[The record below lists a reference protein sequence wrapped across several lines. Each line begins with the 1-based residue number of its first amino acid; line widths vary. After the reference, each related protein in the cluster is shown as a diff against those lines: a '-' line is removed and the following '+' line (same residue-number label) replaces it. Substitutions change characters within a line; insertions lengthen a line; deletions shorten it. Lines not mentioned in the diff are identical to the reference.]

1 MGQVVNTNMS
11 SITAQ
16 KNLNRSSSAMQTTMA
31 RLSSGLRI
39 NSAKDDAAGLAIS
52 ERQTA
57 QIRGMSQAIRNTGD
71 ATSLLETA
79 ESGLVQ
85 ITELA
90 QRIRELAV
98 QGANGTYGTSDLTKM
113 GVEVTALKSEMD
125 RIAQTTDFNGLKVI
139 DVDAGATSFQVGANA
154 NETISI
160 TTVDAGSLGA
170 GLTTITTSS
179 SAQTLIGDVDT
190 VLDTIATQR
199 ATYGAGMN
207 RVAAT
212 AANLENV
219 REATSGARSRI
230 RDADFAS
237 ETATLARTQVLQQA
251 GVAMLSQANASS
263 QSVLTLLQ

>member
-1 MGQVVNTNMS
+1 MGQVVNTNMA

-16 KNLNRSSSAMQTTMA
+16 KNLSRSSTSMQTTMA

-57 QIRGMSQAIRNTGD
+57 QIRGMSQAIRNAGD

-90 QRIRELAV
+90 QRIRELGV
-98 QGANGTYGTSDLTKM
+98 QGANGTYSSSDYTKM
-113 GVEVTALKSEMD
+113 GVEVTQLKSEMD
-125 RIAQTTDFNGLKVI
+125 RIAETTDFNGLKVI
-139 DVDAGATSFQVGANA
+139 DADAGATIFQVGADA
-154 NETISI
+154 AQTITV
-160 TTVDAGSLGA
+160 TTVDAGGLGA
-170 GLTTITTSS
+170 GLTTISNRTT
-179 SAQTLIGDVDT
+179 ANALVTAADT
-190 VLDTIATQR
+190 ALNTIATHR

-207 RVAAT
+207 RLSAT
-212 AANLENV
+212 QANLENT

-237 ETATLARTQVLQQA
+237 ETANLARTQILQQA
-251 GVAMLSQANASS
+251 GTAMLSQANSAP
-263 QSVLTLLQ
+263 QSVLALLQ

>member
-1 MGQVVNTNMS
+1 MGQVVNTNVS

-16 KNLNRSSSAMQTTMA
+16 KNLNRSSSAMATTMQ

-39 NSAKDDAAGLAIS
+39 NSARDDAAGLAIS

-57 QIRGMSQAIRNTGD
+57 QIRGMSQAIRNAGD
-71 ATSLLETA
+71 GSSLLETA

-98 QGANGTYGTSDLTKM
+98 QGANGTYGSSDLTKM
-113 GVEVTALKSEMD
+113 GSEVTALKAEMD
-125 RIAQTTDFNGLKVI
+125 RIAETTDFNGLKII
-139 DVDAGATSFQVGANA
+139 DADAGTISFQVGADSGQ
-154 NETISI
+154 TVDV

-170 GLTTITTSS
+170 GLTTITTQA
-179 SAQTLIGDVDT
+179 SANTLIGAVDT
-190 VLDTIATQR
+190 ALNTIATQR

-207 RVAAT
+207 RLSAT

-237 ETATLARTQVLQQA
+237 ETANLARTQVLQQA
-251 GVAMLSQANASS
+251 GIAMLGQANASS
-263 QSVLTLLQ
+263 QSVLALLQ

>member
-1 MGQVVNTNMS
+1 MGQVVNTNIS

-16 KNLNRSSSAMQTTMA
+16 KNLNRSSSAMQTTMQ

-57 QIRGMSQAIRNTGD
+57 QIRGMSQAIRNAGD
-71 ATSLLETA
+71 GSSLLETA

-90 QRIRELAV
+90 QRVRELAV
-98 QGANGTYGTSDLTKM
+98 QGANGTYSTGDLTKM
-113 GVEVTALKSEMD
+113 GVEVTELMSEMD
-125 RIAQTTDFNGLKVI
+125 RIADTTDFNGLKI
-139 DVDAGATSFQVGANA
+139 ISGNAGTTSFQVGADA
-154 NETISI
+154 SQTISV
-160 TTVDAGSLGA
+160 TTVDASSLG
-170 GLTTITTSS
+170 GSLTTITDQS
-179 SAQTLIGDVDT
+179 SANTLISDVDT
-190 VLDTIATQR
+190 VLNTIATQR

-207 RVAAT
+207 RLSAT
-212 AANLENV
+212 VANLENV
-219 REATSGARSRI
+219 REATEGARSRI

-251 GVAMLSQANASS
+251 GVSMLGQANASS
-263 QSVLTLLQ
+263 QSVLALLQ

>member
-98 QGANGTYGTSDLTKM
+98 QSANGTYATSDRTKM
-113 GVEVTALKSEMD
+113 NGEVVALKSEMD
-125 RIAQTTDFNGLKVI
+125 RIAETTDFNGLKII
-139 DVDAGATSFQVGANA
+139 DANAGPIVFQVGADA
-154 NETISI
+154 NQTISI
-160 TTVDAGSLGA
+160 TTVDAGGLGTA
-170 GLTTITTSS
+170 LGTADTAAN
-179 SAQTLIGDVDT
+179 AQTLIAAVDT
-190 VLDTIATQR
+190 TLNTIATQR

-263 QSVLTLLQ
+263 QSVLALLQ

>member
-1 MGQVVNTNMS
+1 MGSVVNTNMA

-16 KNLNRSSSAMQTTMA
+16 RNLNKSSSNMNTTMA

-71 ATSLLETA
+71 GVSLLETA
-79 ESGLVQ
+79 ESGLIQ

-98 QGANGTYGTSDLTKM
+98 QGANGTYGSSDYTKM
-113 GVEVTALKSEMD
+113 GTEVTELKAEMD
-125 RIAQTTDFNGLKVI
+125 RIAETTDFNGLKII
-139 DVDAGATSFQVGANA
+139 DADAGAKLFQVGADA
-154 NETISI
+154 AQTISV

-170 GLTTITTSS
+170 GLTTITDRA
-179 SAQTLIGDVDT
+179 SANTLIGAVDT
-190 VLDTIATQR
+190 ALNTIATHR

-207 RVAAT
+207 RLSAT
-212 AANLENV
+212 QANLENV

-237 ETATLARTQVLQQA
+237 ETANLARTQILQQA
-251 GVAMLSQANASS
+251 GTAMLSQANAAP
-263 QSVLTLLQ
+263 QSVLALLQ